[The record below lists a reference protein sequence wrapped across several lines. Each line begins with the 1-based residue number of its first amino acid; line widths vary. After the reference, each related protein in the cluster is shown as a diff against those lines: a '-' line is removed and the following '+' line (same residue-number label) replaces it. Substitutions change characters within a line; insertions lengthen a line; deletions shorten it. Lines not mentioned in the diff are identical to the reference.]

1 MSYFLRLTPY
11 FICDEMQEFKW
22 RSGEDWSYSNWGE
35 GEPGESTMMMMFRIY
50 VLAECFLQDI
60 FDIISQ
66 MLITMT
72 MTTTV
77 AIVLT
82 CIGTAM

>member
-1 MSYFLRLTPY
+1 
-11 FICDEMQEFKW
+11 MQEFKW
-22 RSGEDWSYSNWGE
+22 RSGEDWSYSNWAE
-35 GEPGESTMMMMFRIY
+35 GEPGESTMMMMMIIRIY
-50 VLAECFLQDI
+50 VVAECFLQDI

-82 CIGTAM
+82 CIGTVM

>member
-1 MSYFLRLTPY
+1 
-11 FICDEMQEFKW
+11 MQEFKW
-22 RSGEDWSYSNWGE
+22 RSGEDWSYSNWAE
-35 GEPGESTMMMMFRIY
+35 GEPGESTMMMMMMMMMMFGIY
-50 VLAECFLQDI
+50 VLAECFLHDI

-82 CIGTAM
+82 CIGTVM